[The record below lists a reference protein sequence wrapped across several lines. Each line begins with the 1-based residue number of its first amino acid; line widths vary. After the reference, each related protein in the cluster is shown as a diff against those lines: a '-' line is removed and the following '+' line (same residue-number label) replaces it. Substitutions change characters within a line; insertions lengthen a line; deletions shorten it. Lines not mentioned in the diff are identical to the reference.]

1 MPKAIQMYE
10 YGEPNVLVYQEIA
23 LPVLSAT
30 EVRLKTIASAVN
42 RADINIRS
50 GKWKILHPRP
60 FPYTPGMEVV
70 GEIIEKG
77 DQVVDLQI
85 GDYVITMMQQ
95 LGGVHGIRA
104 GGYQEYVTVES
115 QTVVQVEK
123 SVEDIYSVAAMGL
136 AGVTALNGIKR
147 LKLKSG
153 EKIVIQGATGGIGSF
168 AIAIAKSLNTYVI
181 ATTSSDDRDD
191 DLYERGVDQILH
203 LHKHSQREGIG
214 VGKVDA
220 VLEIL
225 GSSTFHDSVS
235 ILKKGGRLCLL
246 GTLTGEELHCSAWD
260 LLQEIEITGYSS
272 ENLTCEDLGKDMNTL
287 QTWLQHQTIQV
298 PNYHQFALQD
308 ASIAHEQV
316 SNHQLTGRVLLVP

>member
-1 MPKAIQMYE
+1 MPKAIQMYQ
-10 YGEPNVLVYQEIA
+10 YGEPSVLVYQEID
-23 LPVLSAT
+23 LPALSAT
-30 EVRLKTIASAVN
+30 EVRIKTIASAVN

-50 GKWKILHPRP
+50 GKWKILHPSP

-70 GEIIEKG
+70 GEVIEKG
-77 DQVVDLQI
+77 DQVFDLQI

-181 ATTSSDDRDD
+181 ATTSSNDKDD
-191 DLYERGVDQILH
+191 DLYERGVDQIVH
-203 LHKHSQREGIG
+203 LHKNSQREAIG

-220 VLEIL
+220 VLELL
-225 GSSTFHDSVS
+225 GSSTFYDSVS

-246 GTLTGEELHCSAWD
+246 GTLTGAELHCSAWD
-260 LLQEIEITGYSS
+260 LLHEIEITGYSA
-272 ENLTCEDLGKDMNTL
+272 ENLTCEDLGEDMNTL
-287 QTWLQHQTIQV
+287 QTWLQYQTIQV

-308 ASIAHEQV
+308 ASIAHEQI
-316 SNHQLTGRVLLVP
+316 SNRQLTGRVLLVP